1 MSAYRIKQLGAH
13 VVVGTED
20 EAVLIC
26 NNLDVARQ
34 AVADAEG
41 ARTVPTWQLLSQ
53 RAARIG
59 DEASRAVAADI
70 AARLIAA
77 RDEDEVISIEARSL

>member
-13 VVVGTED
+13 IVVGTED

-26 NNLDVARQ
+26 KTLDIARQ

-53 RAARIG
+53 RAAEIG
-59 DEASRAVAADI
+59 GAASRAVAAGI
-70 AARLIAA
+70 ASRLIAGG
-77 RDEDEVISIEARSL
+77 DEDEVLSVEARGR

>member
-26 NNLDVARQ
+26 KTLDIARQ

-41 ARTVPTWQLLSQ
+41 AQTVPTWQLLSQ

-59 DEASRAVAADI
+59 DERN
-70 AARLIAA
+70 
-77 RDEDEVISIEARSL
+77 ARSQPGSPPG

>member
-26 NNLDVARQ
+26 KSLDVARQ
-34 AVADAEG
+34 AVADAEC
-41 ARTVPTWQLLSQ
+41 ASTLPTWQLLSQ

-59 DEASRAVAADI
+59 DEASRALAADI

-77 RDEDEVISIEARSL
+77 RNGDDSDLN